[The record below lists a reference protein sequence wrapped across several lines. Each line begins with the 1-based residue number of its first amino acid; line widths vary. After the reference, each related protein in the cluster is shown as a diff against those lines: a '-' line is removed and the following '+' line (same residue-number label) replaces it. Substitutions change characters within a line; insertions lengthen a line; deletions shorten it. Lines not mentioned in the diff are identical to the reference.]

1 MFVSSLP
8 FIVAMTILLKIC
20 KFLEMLINHFQ
31 IKKIK
36 KIQVFLLGFF
46 LFGVPDMARIKEV
59 EKSAVIMILERI

>member
-31 IKKIK
+31 IEKQ

-46 LFGVPDMARIKEV
+46 VLISQRKKYPRGYELKKYKNQV
-59 EKSAVIMILERI
+59 L

>member
-31 IKKIK
+31 IENK
-36 KIQVFLLGFF
+36 KIQVEILGFF
-46 LFGVPDMARIKEV
+46 Y
-59 EKSAVIMILERI
+59 LECQKWDE